1 MLVANV
7 RSSAFDGWTKWLKAN
22 SISLEQVPTIRTIP
36 PRSERTRPTPLSEF
50 VNFSEAIVRETRN
63 VAIPWLVGLNYS
75 MSSMGELGKLI
86 QTSKSVGGAL
96 RHFVNYFEL
105 LQNFTDIS
113 LEVDEQFAYLN
124 YRILDPN
131 IWPRHH
137 DAMFSLGLAA
147 QIMRAGIGD
156 DWECVEFMFETE
168 QNEMIGNISKVVN
181 APCSFGADC
190 NTLRFPTAFL
200 DGELKPPTEGP
211 SRSTINSS
219 LATRRRDQPLS
230 ERIATLVFRDLGRFA
245 VEQDEVARQ
254 VGLSGRSMRRKL
266 SIEGTTYQQVL
277 DECRMRQAVFEFR
290 TKPELSLTQIA
301 LRLGYSEHSTFTRAF
316 VRWSGVSPDAFR
328 RNLKKCVN

>member
-7 RSSAFDGWTKWLKAN
+7 RSSAFDGWSKWLRAN
-22 SISLEQVPTIRTIP
+22 AISLEQVPTIRSIP
-36 PRSERTRPTPLSEF
+36 PRSERTKPTPLSDF

-75 MSSMGELGKLI
+75 MTSLGELGTLI
-86 QTSKSVGGAL
+86 DTSKSVGGAL

-113 LEVDEQFAYLN
+113 LEVDEQYCHLN

-147 QIMRAGIGD
+147 QIIRSGTGKSWD
-156 DWECVEFMFETE
+156 CVDFLFETE

-181 APCSFGADC
+181 APCAFGAES
-190 NTLRFPTAFL
+190 NTLRFPTAFMDAQL
-200 DGELKPPTEGP
+200 MPQSEKSPM
-211 SRSTINSS
+211 SAINSRLS
-219 LATRRRDQPLS
+219 QRRRHQPLA
-230 ERIATLVFRDLGRFA
+230 ERVATLVFRDLGQCGLA
-245 VEQDEVARQ
+245 QDEVARQ

-266 SIEGTTYQQVL
+266 SIEGTTYQQVI

-290 TKPELSLTQIA
+290 TRPELSISQIA
-301 LRLGYSEHSTFTRAF
+301 LKLGYAEHSTFTRAF
-316 VRWSGVSPDAFR
+316 SRWSGKPPEAFR
-328 RNLKKCVN
+328 RDLASRIN

>member
-7 RSSAFDGWTKWLKAN
+7 RSSAFDGWANWLKAN

-36 PRSERTRPTPLSEF
+36 PRSERASPTPLSEF

-75 MSSMGELGKLI
+75 MSSMGEVGKLI
-86 QTSKSVGGAL
+86 QTSKSVGSAL
-96 RHFVNYFEL
+96 QHFVNYFEL

-113 LEVDEQFAYLN
+113 LEVDEQFAYLS
-124 YRILDPN
+124 YRILDPK

-147 QIMRAGIGD
+147 QILRAGVGK

-181 APCSFGADC
+181 APCRFGSES
-190 NTLRFPTAFL
+190 NTLQFPTAFM
-200 DGELKPPTEGP
+200 DARLKPRSETL
-211 SRSTINSS
+211 SRSAINSS
-219 LATRRRDQPLS
+219 LATHRRHQPLS
-230 ERIATLVFRDLGRFA
+230 ERIATLVFRELGRSG

-290 TKPELSLTQIA
+290 TKPELSLTEIA
-301 LRLGYSEHSTFTRAF
+301 LRLGYAEHSTFTRAF
-316 VRWSGVSPDAFR
+316 SRWSGVAPSTFR
-328 RNLKKCVN
+328 RNLGCRVN